1 MINIIIGDLMK
12 ALIIIAQEGFQ
23 PHEYAE
29 TKRVLE
35 ENNISCVTASLKKG
49 TCTDKFKGK
58 VEAELAVKDAKIQ
71 NYEVIIVIG
80 GPGAP
85 TLADHK
91 EVLTFLRTAQRKHIP
106 LAAIC
111 IAPMVLA
118 KADVLEGK
126 SATIWNEDGQQSEV
140 LHDFGAI
147 FVDEPVVVDEGL
159 VTANGP
165 AAATE
170 FGKKIVEMLKGE

>member
-1 MINIIIGDLMK
+1 MK

-23 PHEYAE
+23 PHEYTE

-35 ENNISCVTASLKKG
+35 EHSIFCSTASIKKG
-49 TCTDKFKGK
+49 ICVDKFKGK
-58 VEAELAVKDAKIQ
+58 VEAELAVKDAKVQ
-71 NYEVIIVIG
+71 NYDVIVVIG

-85 TLADHK
+85 SLADHK
-91 EVLTFLRTAQRKHIP
+91 EVLTLLRTAQRKHLP

-118 KADVLEGK
+118 KAEVLEGK

-147 FVDEPVVVDEGL
+147 FVDESVVVDEGL
-159 VTANGP
+159 VTADGP
-165 AAATE
+165 AAATA
-170 FGKKIVEMLKGE
+170 FGEKIVEMLQ